1 MTGFSHAESQ
11 GDGIAWTI
19 EAKSVNGRSL
29 DIRCRLPLGFESL
42 EAMVRTEVARR
53 FKRGS
58 ISITATLTRTTAA
71 ATQLRINRPLLDQL
85 LALARDLAGAG
96 AAPPRLDAV
105 LAIRGVIET
114 VDEGEDPAKRDQIQ
128 VQLGADLAQALDRLA
143 QARREEGARLGEIL
157 TLLLDDIG
165 VLVANAAD
173 CAATQPATLRERFKS
188 QLSMLLEAAPA
199 LPEDRLAQ
207 ELALLV
213 TRGDVREELDR
224 LRAHVA
230 AARELLITQDA
241 IGRRLDFLCQE
252 FNREANTLCSKST
265 DVELTRIALA
275 LKATIE
281 QFREQVQN
289 IE

>member
-1 MTGFSHAESQ
+1 MTGFSRAESQ
-11 GDGIAWTI
+11 GDGVAWTV
-19 EAKSVNGRSL
+19 EAKSVNGRNL

-42 EAMVRTEVARR
+42 EAMVRAEVARR

-58 ISITATLTRTTAA
+58 ISITVTLTRTAA
-71 ATQLRINRPLLDQL
+71 TATQLRINRPLLDQL

-114 VDEGEDPAKRDQIQ
+114 VDEGEDAAKRDQIQ
-128 VQLGADLAQALDRLA
+128 AQLGTDLAQALDRLA

-157 TLLLDDIG
+157 TLLLEDIA
-165 VLVANAAD
+165 VLVASAAD
-173 CAATQPATLRERFKS
+173 CAATQPAILRERLKS
-188 QLSMLLEAAPA
+188 QLSILLEAAPA

-207 ELALLV
+207 ELALLI

-224 LRAHVA
+224 LRAHIA
-230 AARELLITQDA
+230 GARELLIAQDA